1 MGLENRLVVLSEV
14 ATRLQLRN
22 RVVVAVVRYGCDG
35 GVKGWDGRPIL
46 NSKIYDTASNWKG
59 ND

>member
-1 MGLENRLVVLSEV
+1 MVV
-14 ATRLQLRN
+14 T
-22 RVVVAVVRYGCDG
+22 
-35 GVKGWDGRPIL
+35 GVEGWDGRPIL